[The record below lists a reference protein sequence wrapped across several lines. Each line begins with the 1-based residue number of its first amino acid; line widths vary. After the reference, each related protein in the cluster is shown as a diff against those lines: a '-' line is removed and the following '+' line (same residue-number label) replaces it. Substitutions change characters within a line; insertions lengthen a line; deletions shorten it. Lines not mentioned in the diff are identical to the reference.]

1 MTGIAVGNCPRCG
14 AAASYFARTCPH
26 CHARNLPN
34 PVAVIAGLAALLL
47 AGGLMALGWW
57 ALRGEEAPQDPA
69 VALAPSG
76 TDPAAGTNADYGWLI
91 TAMAECEA
99 EAKHGADAVRFLIVP
114 VTATGVSL
122 PGWSPGVIG
131 TIGDAI
137 ALLHS
142 TDTLIGLRN
151 GALALYPKAVTF
163 ALSDPTTKTVYKW
176 NPAVGVTAL
185 ASREIRA
192 GSFTLGLDV
201 PDMAKEIAWGPAIDL
216 KKGTCYWINALVP
229 APARKP

>member
-1 MTGIAVGNCPRCG
+1 MAVGNCPRCG
-14 AAASYFARTCPH
+14 AAVSYFARSCPR

-34 PVAVIAGLAALLL
+34 PVAALAGLAAVLL
-47 AGGLMALGWW
+47 AGGLVALGWW
-57 ALRGEEAPQDPA
+57 AMGGEEAAPSPA
-69 VALAPSG
+69 TALAPSAG
-76 TDPAAGTNADYGWLI
+76 EPAGETKVDYGWLI

-99 EAKHGADAVRFLIVP
+99 EAKHAANAVRFLIVP

-142 TDTLIGLRN
+142 TDTLIGLKN

-176 NPAVGVTAL
+176 SPAVGVAAL
-185 ASREIRA
+185 TSREIHA

-201 PDMAKEIAWGPAIDL
+201 PDVAKEIAWGPAINL

-229 APARKP
+229 PPARKP

>member
-1 MTGIAVGNCPRCG
+1 MAVGNCPRCG
-14 AAASYFARTCPH
+14 AAVSYFARTCPH

-34 PVAVIAGLAALLL
+34 PAAALAGLAAVLL
-47 AGGLMALGWW
+47 AGGLVALAWW
-57 ALRGEEAPQDPA
+57 TLRGEEAPPSPA
-69 VALAPSG
+69 TALAPSAAEP
-76 TDPAAGTNADYGWLI
+76 TADPKADYGWLI
-91 TAMAECEA
+91 TAMAECDA
-99 EAKHGADAVRFLIVP
+99 EAKHAANAVRFLIVP

-131 TIGDAI
+131 TIGDTI

-142 TDTLIGLRN
+142 TDTLIGLKN

-163 ALSDPTTKTVYKW
+163 ALSDPTTRTVYKW
-176 NPAVGVTAL
+176 SPAVGVAAL
-185 ASREIRA
+185 TSHEIDA

-201 PDMAKEIAWGPAIDL
+201 PDVAKEIAWGPAIDL

-229 APARKP
+229 PPARKP